1 MPSTS
6 RNPSP
11 TRNQNASGIQRKT
24 YDQAKYWLLTIPVDD
39 WSVPESLPPT
49 IAWLR
54 GQQEIGE
61 ETGYH
66 HWQLFVAFK
75 QRQRRSG
82 VKSHFTRTTSAR
94 PSNSDAA
101 EAYVHKEDTAV
112 AGTRFEL
119 GAKVIFFVCLLLIVG
134 FQSRFQDRL
143 GEGKKSRQRGSFGR
157 YPRRYLHQ
165 TLQHPENDRKRP
177 YG

>member
-11 TRNQNASGIQRKT
+11 DRNQNAGRVQKK
-24 YDQAKYWLLTIPVDD
+24 YDQAKYWLLTIKFED
-39 WSVPESLPPT
+39 WTVPESLHPE

-54 GQQEIGE
+54 GQQEIG

-75 QRQRRSG
+75 QRQRRGG
-82 VKSHFTRTTSAR
+82 VKSFFTNTTSAR
-94 PSNSDAA
+94 PSNSEAA
-101 EAYVHKEDTAV
+101 EAYVWKEATAV
-112 AGTRFEL
+112 PGTRFEL
-119 GAKVIFFVCLLLIVG
+119 GAKVTFFVYFKLIVG

-143 GEGKKSRQRGSFGR
+143 GQGKESS
-157 YPRRYLHQ
+157 
-165 TLQHPENDRKRP
+165 
-177 YG
+177 

>member
-11 TRNQNASGIQRKT
+11 ERNANRPQHKV
-24 YDQAKYWLLTIPVDD
+24 YDQAKYWLLTIPFAD
-39 WSVPESLPPT
+39 WSTPESLPPE

-61 ETGYH
+61 GTGYH

-75 QRQRRSG
+75 KRQRRNG
-82 VKSHFTRTTSAR
+82 VKSFFTRSTSCV

-101 EAYVHKEDTAV
+101 EAYVWKESTAV

-119 GAKVIFFVCLLLIVG
+119 GAKVILFVYFKLIVG
-134 FQSRFQDRL
+134 FQSRLQDRL
-143 GEGKKSRQRGSFGR
+143 GQGKTSSQR
-157 YPRRYLHQ
+157 
-165 TLQHPENDRKRP
+165 RKA
-177 YG
+177 